1 MAFGGVATGSI
12 KAQDA
17 DTAINALSITAGIPK
32 LYKPNTPPRR
42 GSHYGAWYFHR
53 VSSFGNRG
61 ELADTH
67 SPILALNALKMSTQI
82 LTVRKLIFE

>member
-32 LYKPNTPPRR
+32 LSAMAANTGTSKAALAVLLANSVKKTTKVTMAIITRINGAPCKKPPT
-42 GSHYGAWYFHR
+42 
-53 VSSFGNRG
+53 
-61 ELADTH
+61 
-67 SPILALNALKMSTQI
+67 
-82 LTVRKLIFE
+82 